1 VQGYR
6 DDGVVLRTQ
15 KLGEADRII
24 TLLTRHNGR
33 VRAVARGV
41 RRTKS
46 RFGARLE
53 PFTHVDV
60 MVHSGRSLDVITQA
74 EVIRAYG
81 TPLASNY
88 PKYTAGTAMLETAER
103 FTPVE
108 KEPAIRQFLLLIGGL
123 RALGDAVDPVGSAD
137 SSEPGEL
144 AGSPVPVGPAVPAD
158 RDDPAPA
165 ADDGTPGT
173 SGGAAGTSGTPGDAD
188 GTHGPSGDAEGSD
201 AEGREGPVGTPGTG
215 EAPRDPRMVLD
226 AYFLRSL
233 TFAGY
238 APALE
243 ACARCGA
250 LSPAAVSGAA
260 VSGAAVS
267 GITVPGITVPG
278 ITVPGTGA
286 AADRE
291 RTTGTTGTRGT
302 RGTRGTERATGTSSA
317 EYTERTEG
325 PPVGTKPL
333 VAFAIPAGG
342 MVCAGCRPPGAASP
356 APQTVGLMVAL
367 LRGDWEEA
375 MRSERRHRVECSG
388 LVAAY
393 LQWHLEHS
401 IRSLR
406 HVERA

>member
-1 VQGYR
+1 MRDNGGVQGYR

-24 TLLTRHNGR
+24 TILTRHSGR

-60 MVHSGRSLDVITQA
+60 MIYPGRTLDVITQA

-81 TPLASNY
+81 TPLAADY

-123 RALGDAVDPVGSAD
+123 RALGEAVDPD
-137 SSEPGEL
+137 L
-144 AGSPVPVGPAVPAD
+144 AGVADGPAATLPPVVDGPA
-158 RDDPAPA
+158 
-165 ADDGTPGT
+165 TP
-173 SGGAAGTSGTPGDAD
+173 PPVVD
-188 GTHGPSGDAEGSD
+188 
-201 AEGREGPVGTPGTG
+201 GPVVDGPVVDGPVVDGPVVDGPATLPPVVDGPVVDESVVKEPVFNYAQST
-215 EAPRDPRMVLD
+215 ETRKADASPRDPRMVLD

-238 APALE
+238 APALTE
-243 ACARCGA
+243 CARCGA
-250 LSPAAVSGAA
+250 PATSMTGPSAP
-260 VSGAAVS
+260 
-267 GITVPGITVPG
+267 PG
-278 ITVPGTGA
+278 
-286 AADRE
+286 D
-291 RTTGTTGTRGT
+291 
-302 RGTRGTERATGTSSA
+302 
-317 EYTERTEG
+317 
-325 PPVGTKPL
+325 TKPL
-333 VAFAIPAGG
+333 VAFAVAAGG
-342 MVCAGCRPPGAASP
+342 MVCADCRPAGSASP
-356 APQTVGLMVAL
+356 APQTVALMVAL
-367 LRGDWEEA
+367 LQGDWTQA
-375 MRSERRHRVECSG
+375 MRSEHRHRVECSG